1 MLFYVSIVF
10 VFFFSFL
17 STEAKKSRNSS
28 RQPKEAASEEAS
40 ETAFA
45 TFVKK
50 AGVSLKHNGASHEI
64 GKHTLV

>member
-10 VFFFSFL
+10 FFFL
-17 STEAKKSRNSS
+17 STEAKKSRNSG
-28 RQPKEAASEEAS
+28 RQPKDAASEEAS
-40 ETAFA
+40 ETAFV

-50 AGVSLKHNGASHEI
+50 AGVGLKHNGASHEI